1 MNMAQTLELIEGL
14 EKGEEIALT
23 ALPLYHIFAFTV
35 NLLGFWGWVRATCSS
50 PIRGRCPTSSAHS
63 RTTRSPG

>member
-1 MNMAQTLELIEGL
+1 MEQTFELIEGL
-14 EKGEEIALT
+14 EKGKEIALT

-35 NLLGFWGWVRATCSS
+35 NLLGFWALG
-50 PIRGRCPTSSAHS
+50 GRNLLIPNPRPSRTSAAPS